1 MICYCCDPA
10 NPDRIAVHDAAG
22 TAMRLPA
29 RFEGPPGNVNGG
41 MAVGALG
48 CPALQVASRDGAEH
62 AAITRITARLHR
74 GIPHSREL
82 RAGVSRVDDS
92 YEVTVR
98 DGDDVC
104 ISGRVEVTSSEGSHP
119 PRSALS
125 SPPVDLYEL
134 LREMATVRDP
144 NAPPF
149 FEETGD
155 HPISGCFSCGPNNG
169 RGLHI
174 YPRFAAE
181 GVTWA
186 SWSPDPAFVDQD
198 GGLASSIVAS
208 ALDCSSGICL
218 PREQQEE
225 LLRTD
230 QFYLLGSLDVR
241 FLRVAPPDGRYHVVG
256 RAKQRDGRK
265 FFGASALFDESGTPY
280 AIAEATWIIVTMTR
294 AQAFGGN

>member
-1 MICYCCDPA
+1 MLCYCCDPA
-10 NPDRIAVHDAAG
+10 NPDRIAVHDASG
-22 TAMRLPA
+22 TLMRFPA

-41 MAVGALG
+41 MATGALG
-48 CPALQVASRDGAEH
+48 CPALEAASRDGAEN

-82 RAGVSRVDDS
+82 RAGVSRVDDA
-92 YEVTVR
+92 YEINVR

-104 ISGRVEVTSSEGSHP
+104 ITGRVEVAPLAQPPGAGAVLQTSAP
-119 PRSALS
+119 NLDALL
-125 SPPVDLYEL
+125 P
-134 LREMATVRDP
+134 EMAAVREP
-144 NAPPF
+144 NVPPF
-149 FEETGD
+149 FEQTGD
-155 HPISGCFSCGPNNG
+155 HPISGCFSCGPSNT

-174 YPRFAAE
+174 YPRFAGD

-241 FLRVAPPDGRYHVVG
+241 YLRVPKPDGQYHVVG
-256 RAKQRDGRK
+256 RARRRVGRK
-265 FFGASALFDESGTPY
+265 FFGMSALFDDAGTAY
-280 AIAEATWIIVTMTR
+280 ATADATWIIVTMTR
-294 AQAFGGN
+294 AQAFGGG